1 MGSDTREATMVDDI
15 TMYTEFSPRRA
26 GPITKFARGD
36 FIIKCGN
43 VGFDVR
49 RDAAPKRHQCQQHL
63 LGKVGVKLG
72 KRVDTTGEASVPN
85 GAKSNTAAFGG
96 GKQASISRVEAF
108 FDDSFDGLL
117 KNPKA
122 HLSGSLDTPSMFG
135 PVFLRVHDT
144 PTEFKEYEELK
155 PAAPLRVFAGGL
167 EREMGQESPTLYE
180 GGQSVSGAAEERATK
195 GQHPCTLS
203 ISIVKLLG
211 NAKRHKCPFSSSKE
225 SETFLFSFAFGI
237 LGSKADQRMA
247 MYMHEE
253 FAQNLLAEGVHLKK
267 SN

>member
-1 MGSDTREATMVDDI
+1 MGSGTREATMVDDI

-26 GPITKFARGD
+26 GPITKLARGD
-36 FIIKCGN
+36 FMIKSGN

-49 RDAAPKRHQCQQHL
+49 RDAAPKSHQGQQYL

-96 GKQASISRVEAF
+96 GKQASISRIKAF
-108 FDDSFDGLL
+108 FDNSFDGLL

-122 HLSGSLDTPSMFG
+122 HLRGSLDTPTMFG

-144 PTEFKEYEELK
+144 PTEFKENEELK
-155 PAAPLRVFAGGL
+155 PAAPLGVIAGGL
-167 EREMGQESPTLYE
+167 EREMGKECPALYE

-203 ISIVKLLG
+203 ISVVKLLG

-225 SETFLFSFAFGI
+225 SETFLFRFAFGI
-237 LGSKADQRMA
+237 VGSKADQRMA

-253 FAQNLLAEGVHLKK
+253 FAQDLLAEGVHLE
-267 SN
+267 